1 MKLIIKL
8 LIGVLTIE
16 KSVQGTRLV
25 QHTIQSSHIR
35 IRDEIDKKIKA
46 EELAQ
51 KELEIGNKIA

>member
-1 MKLIIKL
+1 M
-8 LIGVLTIE
+8 
-16 KSVQGTRLV
+16 QGAHLV